1 MKSTDKP
8 KVKGLVVFDVEGVLL
23 PKRRFIPFEIM
34 GKLGFS
40 KFLKIVF
47 FGVLYEVGLSSLEAS
62 LRRIYKCFRGYKIEE
77 LRHYFMKIPLLPGSI
92 EVLNFLH
99 EKGWKIALIS
109 SGLPQIF
116 VEELAVKF
124 KVDYA
129 FGLKLKIDK
138 GRFTGEI
145 EGEVL
150 RKNGKETI
158 LKRILHSEG
167 LSPQSCIL
175 VADDRNN
182 LQMFKYAGLKIGYNP
197 DFMLSAKSDYVVTE
211 DLTKIIPII
220 AQNRFKRTHVSLTRE
235 SLIRET
241 IHIAGF
247 FTSFFCIYILNRYIT
262 ALLIFL
268 VTVLY
273 TASEFARI
281 SGKTF
286 PIFTL
291 ITSKAAVKLE
301 QYEFATAPIFYAFG
315 IIISLLIFTPSISY
329 ASIAILTLG
338 DGAAALF
345 GRKFGKTQFPFNKAK
360 HLEGTIPGLIFAF
373 VGASI
378 FLNPTK
384 AFIGAVV
391 GTSVECLPT
400 PVSDNIAVPLISG
413 VILTFI

>member
-1 MKSTDKP
+1 
-8 KVKGLVVFDVEGVLL
+8 VKGLVVFDVEGVLL

-34 GKLGFS
+34 EKLGFL

-47 FGVLYEVGLSSLEAS
+47 FGILYEVGLSSLETS
-62 LRRIYKCFRGYKIEE
+62 LRRIYKLFRGYEIEE
-77 LRHYFMKIPLLPGSI
+77 LRRYFMKIPLLPGSI

-116 VEELAVKF
+116 IEELAAKL
-124 KVDYA
+124 KADYA
-129 FGLKLKIDK
+129 FGLELKIIDEK
-138 GRFTGEI
+138 FTGEI

-158 LKRILHSEG
+158 LKKILHLES
-167 LSPQSCIL
+167 LSPQNCIL

-182 LQMFKYAGLKIGYNP
+182 LQIFKYASLKIGYNP
-197 DFMLSAKSDYVVTE
+197 DFMLSAKSDYVVTG
-211 DLTKIIPII
+211 DLTKILPII
-220 AQNRFKRTHVSLTRE
+220 AKNRFEKTQVSLTGE

-247 FTSFFCIYILNRYIT
+247 FTSFVCMYVLDRYIV

-273 TASEFARI
+273 IASEFARI
-281 SGKTF
+281 SGKSF

-315 IIISLLIFTPSISY
+315 IIISLLIFTPPISY
-329 ASIAILTLG
+329 ASITILTLG
-338 DGAAALF
+338 DGTAALF
-345 GRKFGKTQFPFNKAK
+345 GKKFGKIQFPFNKAK
-360 HLEGTIPGLIFAF
+360 HLEGTIFGLIFAF
-373 VGASI
+373 LGAAFFI
-378 FLNPTK
+378 NPIK
-384 AFIGAVV
+384 AFIGSVV
-391 GTSVECLPT
+391 GIIVECLPI

-413 VILTFI
+413 ITLTFI

>member
-1 MKSTDKP
+1 
-8 KVKGLVVFDVEGVLL
+8 
-23 PKRRFIPFEIM
+23 
-34 GKLGFS
+34 
-40 KFLKIVF
+40 
-47 FGVLYEVGLSSLEAS
+47 
-62 LRRIYKCFRGYKIEE
+62 IEE

-99 EKGWKIALIS
+99 EKRWKIALIS

-197 DFMLSAKSDYVVTE
+197 DFMLSAKSDYVVIE
-211 DLTKIIPII
+211 DLTKILPII
-220 AQNRFKRTHVSLTRE
+220 AQNRFERTHVSLTRE

-241 IHIAGF
+241 IHTAGF

-360 HLEGTIPGLIFAF
+360 HLEGTILGLIFAF

>member
-1 MKSTDKP
+1 M
-8 KVKGLVVFDVEGVLL
+8 VFDVEGVLL

-47 FGVLYEVGLSSLEAS
+47 FGVLYEIGLSSLEAS

-220 AQNRFKRTHVSLTRE
+220 AQNGFKRTHVSLTRE

-241 IHIAGF
+241 IHTADF
-247 FTSFFCIYILNRYIT
+247 SHHSSAFTY
-262 ALLIFL
+262 
-268 VTVLY
+268 
-273 TASEFARI
+273 
-281 SGKTF
+281 
-286 PIFTL
+286 
-291 ITSKAAVKLE
+291 
-301 QYEFATAPIFYAFG
+301 
-315 IIISLLIFTPSISY
+315 
-329 ASIAILTLG
+329 
-338 DGAAALF
+338 
-345 GRKFGKTQFPFNKAK
+345 
-360 HLEGTIPGLIFAF
+360 
-373 VGASI
+373 
-378 FLNPTK
+378 
-384 AFIGAVV
+384 
-391 GTSVECLPT
+391 
-400 PVSDNIAVPLISG
+400 
-413 VILTFI
+413 